1 MFIWMKLG
9 IVELWNLRLTNSWET
24 VNHQV
29 LGLVFIARRK
39 VSKEKDHLITLSSTS
54 GPLVG
59 NP

>member
-1 MFIWMKLG
+1 MKLE
-9 IVELWNLRLTNSWET
+9 IVELWNLRLTTNSWET
-24 VNHQV
+24 ANHRV